1 MPTYLNQIVALTFVV
16 FVLIQGTQTSTSPLS
31 DSTQKEIFE
40 AIKASDVVK
49 LKTMLDRGLDPN
61 ALILGGTVPM
71 LASASHGGKTE
82 VVQLLLQYKANPNL
96 TTSGFYTIPPLH
108 SAAEEGHPEIVS
120 MLLKA
125 GANPAARTT
134 TRDGKDERE
143 GYTALIST
151 ITERNS
157 NLEVIKLLIQASD
170 VNLTAPD
177 GTPPISYAAF
187 NGKYEIVQLL
197 IAAGADVNLANDRTM
212 TPLMFASIRKDNTA
226 VIKQLLAAK
235 VDVNARSQNGNN
247 ALMTAAINGATDA
260 VGLLIESKADVNAKD
275 NEGHTAL
282 MSAARSD
289 LQMVNLLLAAGADV
303 NVVSSPPGEVSA
315 LSMAV
320 LANKPDVVQRL
331 IEAGANVNRSVGEET
346 PLDIAEKNKSTEI
359 IALLKKAGAKLV
371 CPIVEVTGPS
381 ELLTVESKLIFK
393 ANIRGGDPGVSPTY
407 NWTVSAGVIKEG
419 QGTSVIDVDTSTN
432 ILKGAKTI
440 TATVSIVGYGRSC
453 RTSKSYTV
461 EFK

>member
-1 MPTYLNQIVALTFVV
+1 MPTYFNRIVALV
-16 FVLIQGTQTSTSPLS
+16 FILLTLFQGTQKVPPTLA
-31 DSTQKEIFE
+31 DSIQKEIFE

-49 LKTMLDRGLDPN
+49 LKTMLDGGLDPN

-82 VVQLLLQYKANPNL
+82 VVRLLLQFKANANL
-96 TTSGFYTIPPLH
+96 ATSGFYRIPPLH

-125 GANPAARTT
+125 GADPAARTT

-157 NLEVIKLLIQASD
+157 NIEVIKQLIQASD
-170 VNLTAPD
+170 VNLSAPD

-187 NGKYEIVQLL
+187 NGKHEIVQLL
-197 IAAGADVNLANDRTM
+197 IGAGADVNRANDRTM

-260 VGLLIESKADVNAKD
+260 VGLLVEAKAEVNAKD

-282 MSAARSD
+282 MSAARVD
-289 LQMVNLLLAAGADV
+289 LQMANVLLVAGADV
-303 NVVSSPPGEVSA
+303 NVVSSPPSEVSA

-320 LANKPDVVQRL
+320 LANRPDIVKRL
-331 IEAGANVNRSVGEET
+331 IEAGANVNRAVAGET
-346 PLDIAEKNKSTEI
+346 PLDIAEKNQSTEI
-359 IALLKKAGAKLV
+359 IAILKKAGAKLV
-371 CPIVEVTGPS
+371 CPIVEVTGPTK
-381 ELLTVESKLIFK
+381 LLTVGSKLVFK
-393 ANIRGGDPGVSPTY
+393 ASVRGGDPSVSPVY
-407 NWTVSAGVIKEG
+407 NWTVSAGVINKG
-419 QGTSVIDVDTSTN
+419 QGTRVVDIDTKAGV
-432 ILKGAKTI
+432 LQGAKTI
-440 TATVSIVGYGRSC
+440 TATVAIVGYDRSC
-453 RTSKSYTV
+453 STSRSYTV

>member
-1 MPTYLNQIVALTFVV
+1 MTPTLTDE
-16 FVLIQGTQTSTSPLS
+16 I
-31 DSTQKEIFE
+31 QKEIFE

-49 LKTMLDRGLDPN
+49 LKTMLDAGLDPN

-71 LASASHGGKTE
+71 LASAAHGGKSE
-82 VVQLLLQYKANPNL
+82 VVRLLLQYKSNPNL
-96 TTSGFYTIPPLH
+96 TTSGFYRIPPLH
-108 SAAEEGHPEIVS
+108 SAAEQGHPEIVS
-120 MLLKA
+120 MLLQA

-157 NLEVIKLLIQASD
+157 NIEVIKLLVQASD
-170 VNLTAPD
+170 VNLSAPD

-187 NGKYEIVQLL
+187 NGKHEIVQLL
-197 IAAGADVNLANDRTM
+197 IAAGADVNRANDRTV

-235 VDVNARSQNGNN
+235 VHVNAKSQNGNN
-247 ALMTAAINGATDA
+247 ALMTAAINGAADA
-260 VGLLIESKADVNAKD
+260 VSLLIEAKADVNARD

-282 MSAARSD
+282 MSAARTD
-289 LQMVNLLLAAGADV
+289 LQMVNVLLAAEADV
-303 NVVSSPPGEVSA
+303 NIVSSAPGEVSA

-320 LANKPDVVQRL
+320 LANRPDIVQRL
-331 IEAGANVNRSVGEET
+331 IEAGANVNKAVAGET
-346 PLDIAEKNKSTEI
+346 PLDIAEKNQSTEI

-371 CPIVEVTGPS
+371 CPFVEVTGPT
-381 ELLTVESKLIFK
+381 ELLTVGSKLIFR
-393 ANIRGGDPGVSPTY
+393 ASVRGGDPNVSPTY
-407 NWTVSAGVIKEG
+407 NWVVSAGVLNKG
-419 QGTSVIDVDTSTN
+419 QGTSVVDVDTTATV
-432 ILKGAKTI
+432 LRGAKTI
-440 TATVSIVGYGRSC
+440 TATVSVVGYDRSC
-453 RTSKSYTV
+453 ITSKSYTV